1 MLRSVRHKTGPRISF
16 VSFYCFAVRFDP
28 LTHNVATLLHFH
40 AKMLKTFRLS
50 LLGGRL
56 PFSAR
61 CLLHLSFLTHLV
73 LLEYVSAVPLVKLIA
88 QTSYPYDDDEKDAEG
103 QMGKVS
109 TLFIF
114 RVPFCVCFMS
124 LR

>member
-1 MLRSVRHKTGPRISF
+1 
-16 VSFYCFAVRFDP
+16 
-28 LTHNVATLLHFH
+28 
-40 AKMLKTFRLS
+40 MLKTFRLS